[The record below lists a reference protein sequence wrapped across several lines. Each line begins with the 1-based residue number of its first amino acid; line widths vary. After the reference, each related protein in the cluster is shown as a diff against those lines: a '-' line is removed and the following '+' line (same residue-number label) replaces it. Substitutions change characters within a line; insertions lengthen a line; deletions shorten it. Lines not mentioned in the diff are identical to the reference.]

1 MDSRKI
7 IPIATLV
14 ILLFFPLIQF
24 FPSVFGDQN
33 YVIHLIISDLI

>member
-7 IPIATLV
+7 IPIATIT

-24 FPSVFGDQN
+24 FPLVFGDQN
-33 YVIHLIISDLI
+33 YVIHLML